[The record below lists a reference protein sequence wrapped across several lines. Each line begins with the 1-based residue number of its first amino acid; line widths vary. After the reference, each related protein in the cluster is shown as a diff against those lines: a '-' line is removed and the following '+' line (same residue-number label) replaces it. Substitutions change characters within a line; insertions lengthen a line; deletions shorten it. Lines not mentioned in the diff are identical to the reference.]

1 MAAFNPEGFSRLPA
15 AQKGQK
21 DNPWRFLEETQPVKL
36 YGANQLIYLQEE
48 TAERFYY
55 LKSGRVRIFLSSVGG
70 SEKTLAIAQ
79 AGSLLGEASFFSGSP
94 RVSSAKTVE
103 KSQIISI
110 DRPILL
116 ESFRKRPELALELCR
131 YLSGTIRMLSAQVDS
146 MTFQQ
151 ADQRLAELLL
161 QLSQEAEGS
170 SLSTPLPRVVRATHE
185 ELASLAGVSRVTV
198 SRVLT
203 KFAEKGWI
211 STGYGVISLLK
222 SDCLEFFFRRQNL

>member
-1 MAAFNPEGFSRLPA
+1 M
-15 AQKGQK
+15 
-21 DNPWRFLEETQPVKL
+21 
-36 YGANQLIYLQEE
+36 
-48 TAERFYY
+48 
-55 LKSGRVRIFLSSVGG
+55 
-70 SEKTLAIAQ
+70 
-79 AGSLLGEASFFSGSP
+79 
-94 RVSSAKTVE
+94 
-103 KSQIISI
+103 
-110 DRPILL
+110 
-116 ESFRKRPELALELCR
+116 ELCR

-222 SDCLEFFFRRQNL
+222 SDCLEFFSRRQNL

>member
-1 MAAFNPEGFSRLPA
+1 MEYNSRQTDTSLPA
-15 AQKGQK
+15 VRKNSGE
-21 DNPWRFLEETQPVKL
+21 NPWRFLEETQPVKL
-36 YGANQLIYLQEE
+36 YGANELIYLQEE

-55 LKSGRVRIFLSSVGG
+55 LKSGKVRIFLSSPEGA
-70 SEKTLAIAQ
+70 EKTLAIAQ

-94 RVSSAKTVE
+94 RVSSAKTME
-103 KSQIISI
+103 KSRIISI

-116 ESFRKRPELALELCR
+116 ESFRRRPELAMELCR

-161 QLSQEAEGS
+161 QLSQGEGGGRS
-170 SLSTPLPRVVRATHE
+170 DVRAVRATHE

-198 SRVLT
+198 SRVLSA
-203 KFAEKGWI
+203 FARKGWI
-211 STGYGVISLLK
+211 STGYGLISLLRPEK
-222 SDCLEFFFRRQNL
+222 LETFSRYQGL

>member
-1 MAAFNPEGFSRLPA
+1 MAAFNPEGFSHLPA

-21 DNPWRFLEETQPVKL
+21 ENPWRFLEETQPVKL

-55 LKSGRVRIFLSSVGG
+55 LKSGRARIFLSSPEGA
-70 SEKTLAIAQ
+70 EKTLAIAQ
-79 AGSLLGEASFFSGSP
+79 SGSLLGEASFFSGSP
-94 RVSSAKTVE
+94 RVSSAKTIE
-103 KSQIISI
+103 KSQIIAI
-110 DRPILL
+110 DQPILL

-161 QLSQEAEGS
+161 QLSRREVS
-170 SLSTPLPRVVRATHE
+170 SVQGPRTVRATHE

-198 SRVLT
+198 SRVLAA
-203 KFAEKGWI
+203 FAGRGWI
-211 STGYGVISLLK
+211 STGYGSISLLNPQK
-222 SDCLEFFFRRQNL
+222 LESFSRLQRP